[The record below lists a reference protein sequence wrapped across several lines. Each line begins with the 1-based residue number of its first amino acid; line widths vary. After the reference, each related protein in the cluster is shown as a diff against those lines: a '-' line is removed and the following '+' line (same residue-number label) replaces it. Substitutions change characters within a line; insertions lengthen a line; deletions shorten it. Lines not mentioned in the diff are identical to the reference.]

1 MAISKGTFAVSTI
14 KLFFKI
20 KFSFHNE
27 AMEVDPD
34 AANEE
39 FLQHRTKWKVK
50 LKERFSAM
58 KSVDKLV
65 QIFPSRKKETRLDL
79 VENFFKE
86 HHIGK
91 NAQICRKIFKVIENQ
106 PIQDKIR

>member
-27 AMEVDPD
+27 AMEVDPN

-39 FLQHRTKWKVK
+39 FPQNRTKWKVK

-65 QIFPSRKKETRLDL
+65 QIFPSRGPQSDSEVERKGKEKNRR
-79 VENFFKE
+79 
-86 HHIGK
+86 HIK
-91 NAQICRKIFKVIENQ
+91 
-106 PIQDKIR
+106 